1 MAQMQ
6 GSMFNNSF
14 TLTKNSC
21 QTFSTKLKHRALS
34 IKLSI
39 SKSQQINVGI
49 YTHKSK

>member
-21 QTFSTKLKHRALS
+21 QTFSTKLKHRALV
-34 IKLSI
+34 LSLAI
-39 SKSQQINVGI
+39 QNPNK
-49 YTHKSK
+49 